1 MRDEAVVRGEARFAG
16 DLVQADA
23 LALVFLV
30 STAADARVRIDP
42 STARSAPGVAGVF
55 TAADLDLEPI
65 HEIAAIPEHFAQPPL
80 ARDSVRYVGEYLAA
94 VVADTEA
101 AAIDAAELV
110 IVDYLDPGPTP
121 ADTAE
126 ADAAEGLTWAR
137 TAAADAF
144 AAADVTVRAEV
155 GMPRLAVAPLEGRAA
170 LAVPGRDGTLTLW
183 LSTQSPHWSR
193 VQMARTLRMP
203 VGQIRVLVPRVGGG
217 FGGKANG
224 GIAAYAVVAA
234 VARRLHRPVRF
245 VEHRTQNLT
254 TMQGRGVHLRGA
266 LHARADG
273 TIVGLELDE
282 RCDAGAY
289 PTTGSVEPGKTE
301 LMACGPYRVPA
312 VRFAAESVCTTRAPT
327 GAYRGPGRS
336 EASAVLERL
345 LDQLARDLALD
356 PIEVR
361 RRNLVTPAELP
372 TVTASGAA
380 IEDADPPRVL
390 DALLAAADLEA
401 WRAEQIAR
409 RGAGDRRALG
419 IGLATA
425 LDSTAWF
432 ARTEGASVTVTANG
446 TVRVDCGTASAG
458 QAHARAFATVV
469 SEVLPVAPGAVVV
482 VAGDTA
488 RLDYSGG
495 SSGSRSLQ
503 LAGSAIRVAAEQV
516 WDDVRA
522 IAAELLEAAPEDVIA
537 DGERAVV
544 RGVPARGVTLAEIA
558 ERHAAAPE
566 ADTLDAHCIF
576 EQPGATHT
584 STAHLS
590 VVEVDLETGAV
601 AALHHESVTDC
612 GRVVDPESA
621 RGQIVGATAQAMG
634 QVLFEEFVYDEAD
647 QPRTAT
653 LADYLVPSAAEV
665 PAIDAHFVTTPT
677 GVNPL
682 GARGVGEVGM
692 VGAPAAIHAAVLDA
706 LAPYGVT
713 HVDLPCTPERVWR
726 ALRDAHRPTE
736 DRSNDNR

>member
-1 MRDEAVVRGEARFAG
+1 MRDEAGVRGEARFAA
-16 DLVQADA
+16 DLAQAGA
-23 LALVFLV
+23 LSLVFV
-30 STAADARVRIDP
+30 TSTVAHARVHLDA
-42 STARSAPGVAGVF
+42 SAARSTPGVAGVF
-55 TAADLDLEPI
+55 TASDLDLEPI
-65 HEIAAIPEHFAQPPL
+65 HEIAAIPERFAQPPL
-80 ARDSVRYVGEYLAA
+80 AGDTVRYVGEYLAA

-101 AAIDAAELV
+101 IATDAAELV
-110 IVDYLDPGPTP
+110 VVDYLDPSSTP
-121 ADTAE
+121 DAVDADT
-126 ADAAEGLTWAR
+126 DALAWSRPVAS
-137 TAAADAF
+137 DAF

-170 LAVPGRDGTLTLW
+170 LAVPGHAGTLTLW

-193 VQMARTLRMP
+193 VQMARTLRLP
-203 VGQIRVLVPRVGGG
+203 VEQIRVLAPRVGGG

-245 VEHRTQNLT
+245 VEHRTQNLV
-254 TMQGRGVHLRGA
+254 TMQGRGVHLQGT
-266 LHARADG
+266 LHARGDG
-273 TIVGLELDE
+273 TIVGLEIDE

-312 VRFAAESVCTTRAPT
+312 VRFAAQSVRTTRAPT

-336 EASAVLERL
+336 EASAMLERL
-345 LDQLARDLALD
+345 LDRLARDLALD
-356 PIEVR
+356 PVEVR

-372 TVTASGAA
+372 AVTATGAA
-380 IEDADPPRVL
+380 IEDADPTRAL
-390 DALLAAADLEA
+390 DALLAAADLDE
-401 WRAEQIAR
+401 WRREQAAR
-409 RGAGDRRALG
+409 RRAGHRSALG
-419 IGLATA
+419 IGIATA

-432 ARTEGASVTVTANG
+432 ARTEGAAVTVLGNG

-458 QAHARAFATVV
+458 QAHAHAFATVV
-469 SEVLPVAPGAVVV
+469 SEVLPVAPDAVVV

-488 RLDYSGG
+488 RLDDSGG

-503 LAGSAIRVAAEQV
+503 LAGSAIRLAAEQV
-516 WDDVRA
+516 WDAVRA
-522 IAAELLEAAPEDVIA
+522 VAAELLEAAPDDVVV
-537 DGERAVV
+537 DGERAIV
-544 RGVPARGVTLAEIA
+544 RGVPARGVTLARIA
-558 ERHAAAPE
+558 ERHAGTLAAHP
-566 ADTLDAHCIF
+566 LDSHCVF

-590 VVEVDLETGAV
+590 VVEIDLDTGAV
-601 AALHHESVTDC
+601 ALLRHASVTDC
-612 GRVVDPESA
+612 GRVIDADAA
-621 RGQIVGATAQAMG
+621 RGQVVGATAQAMG

-653 LADYLVPSAAEV
+653 LADYLVPSAAEL

-692 VGAPAAIHAAVLDA
+692 IGAPAAIHAAVLDA
-706 LAPYGVT
+706 LAPHGVT
-713 HVDLPCTPERVWR
+713 HVDLPCAPERVWR
-726 ALRDAHRPTE
+726 ALRDAGVTGATGAE
-736 DRSNDNR
+736 